1 MRKLMSLMSISAIFA
16 MMFGVSVAS
25 AQPPAGQPPAGQ
37 PPAGE
42 MPTIDEATK
51 EKFLDA
57 YVDIME
63 IQTRYAEMLQ
73 GATDESEAMELQQ
86 AAQEEMQ
93 TAVTEAE
100 LTVEEYNEVI
110 QVASANPSLMAELEA
125 AIANMME

>member
-1 MRKLMSLMSISAIFA
+1 MKSLMSLMSVSAMFA
-16 MMFGVSVAS
+16 LLLGAAVAN

-42 MPTIDEATK
+42 MPTIDETTK

-73 GATDESEAMELQQ
+73 GAADESEAMELQQ

-93 TAVTEAE
+93 TAVTEADM
-100 LTVEEYNEVI
+100 TVEEYNEVI
-110 QVASANPSLMAELEA
+110 QVASANPALMAELEA
-125 AIANMME
+125 AIADMME

>member
-1 MRKLMSLMSISAIFA
+1 MKKLMSLMSVSAIFA
-16 MMFGVSVAS
+16 MLLGAAVAH
-25 AQPPAGQPPAGQ
+25 AQPPAGQ

-63 IQTRYAEMLQ
+63 IQTRYAELLQ
-73 GATDESEAMELQQ
+73 GATDESQAMELQQ

-93 TAVTEAE
+93 TAVSDADM
-100 LTVEEYNEVI
+100 TVEEYNEVI
-110 QVASANPSLMAELEA
+110 QVASANPALMAELEA
-125 AIANMME
+125 AIADMME